1 MKPRVAV
8 FASGNGSNF
17 EALARA
23 CASGEVDAEIAVC
36 ITDKPGAYVVTRAR
50 NLGIPSEEFR
60 PKDFGSK
67 SEYECAVLDALAR
80 HDVDF
85 ICLAGYM
92 RLIGA
97 VLLDAFEGK
106 IINIHPSLLPSFK
119 GAHAIKDAFDY
130 GVRITGVTVHYVDE
144 SLDGGK
150 ILAQAPVENSET
162 DTLDSLETK
171 IHACEH
177 KLYPRALLMALDN
190 LKKQQHL

>member
-36 ITDKPGAYVVTRAR
+36 ITDKPGAYVVTRAS

-67 SEYECAVLDALAR
+67 LEYERAVLDALDL
-80 HDVDF
+80 HKVDF

-177 KLYPRALLMALDN
+177 KLYPRALQIALDN

>member
-67 SEYECAVLDALAR
+67 LEYERAVLDALDL
-80 HDVDF
+80 HKVDF

-97 VLLDAFEGK
+97 VLLDAYRER

-177 KLYPRALLMALDN
+177 KLYPRTLQMALDN